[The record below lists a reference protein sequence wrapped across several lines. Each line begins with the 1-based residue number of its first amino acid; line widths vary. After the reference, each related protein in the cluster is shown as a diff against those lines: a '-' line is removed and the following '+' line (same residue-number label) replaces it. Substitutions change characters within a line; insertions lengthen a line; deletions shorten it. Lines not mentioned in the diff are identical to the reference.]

1 MKYSLNPH
9 IFVFGKTI
17 KKPKISISFL
27 SYLLRGKQNIL
38 IDTVPD
44 KAADAYI

>member
-17 KKPKISISFL
+17 KKPKISISFF
-27 SYLLRGKQNIL
+27 IL
-38 IDTVPD
+38 PASGETEYPHRHGSR
-44 KAADAYI
+44 